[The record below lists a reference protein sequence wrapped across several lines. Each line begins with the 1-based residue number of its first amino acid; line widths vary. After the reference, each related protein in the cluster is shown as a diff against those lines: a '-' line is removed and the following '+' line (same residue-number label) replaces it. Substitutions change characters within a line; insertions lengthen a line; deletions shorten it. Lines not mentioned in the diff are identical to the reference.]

1 VWGRPVMGFDY
12 TAATERLM
20 DTAIV
25 DTTVLTF
32 ANGSPGIVEDGAV
45 GIEDDGLGYVGPSAG
60 FDPGA
65 ADEVIDG
72 SDLVTMPGLVD
83 AHVHSRHTLL
93 RGGAQDLPEIEWM
106 NRGLGPLSAAATP
119 EDRVAGSRLGVLEAM
134 LGGATTIGEYA
145 AEVGD
150 LVESVYRPFGAH
162 VAAIETI
169 NEVRE
174 DRSDLGP
181 EELYA
186 FDRDRGERALARAN
200 ALFED
205 YGDDP
210 LVTPM
215 YGPQALDMI
224 SPELLGR
231 VHEAARERDAR
242 VHMHVAQGEREAIQ
256 IEERYGEDET
266 TVSVLDDLGL
276 LGPDLLAAHCHGTT
290 PEERARMVEAG
301 ARMVGCPS
309 SIAAIDGIVPPMA
322 GYADLGG
329 TVGLGTDQAPGPGHH
344 DMFRETRTAA
354 ILSKTDATDPTAMP
368 AWEALELATVGG
380 ARALGLDD
388 RVGTLEVGK
397 RADVITVDVTSPSVA
412 PTVDRPFHTV
422 IPNLV
427 HAATG
432 REVRDVFV
440 AGERVVADGEF
451 LPADAEAIVAEGRER
466 AAALFE
472 RAADDWRAAGSE
484 LVEHVDAGRL

>member
-1 VWGRPVMGFDY
+1 
-12 TAATERLM
+12 M

-25 DTTVLTF
+25 DTTLLTF
-32 ANGSPGIVEDGAV
+32 ADGSPGIVEDGAV
-45 GIEDDGLGYVGPSAG
+45 GIASGELSYVGPAAE
-60 FDPGA
+60 FDPAGA
-65 ADEVIDG
+65 EVIDG
-72 SDLVTMPGLVD
+72 SGLVTMPGLVD
-83 AHVHSRHTLL
+83 AHVHSKHTLL

-119 EDRVAGSRLGVLEAM
+119 EDRVAGARLGVLEAT
-134 LGGATTIGEYA
+134 LAGATTVGEYA
-145 AEVGD
+145 DRVGD
-150 LVESVYRPFGAH
+150 IVEEVYRPFGIR
-162 VAAIETI
+162 VVAIETI

-181 EELYA
+181 RELYE

-200 ALFED
+200 ALFEE
-205 YGDDP
+205 YGEDP

-224 SPELLGR
+224 SPELLRR
-231 VHEAARERDAR
+231 VHDDARERDAR
-242 VHMHVAQGEREAIQ
+242 VHVHVAQGEREAIQ
-256 IEERYGEDET
+256 IEERYGAEET
-266 TVSVLDDLGL
+266 TVSALDDLGL
-276 LGPDLLAAHCHGTT
+276 LGPDLVAAHCHGTT
-290 PEERARMVEAG
+290 PGEREQMVDAG
-301 ARMVGCPS
+301 VSMVGCPS

-322 GYADLGG
+322 HYADLGG

-380 ARALGLDD
+380 ALALGIED

-397 RADVITVDVTSPSVA
+397 QADVITVDATAPSVA

-422 IPNLV
+422 VPNLV
-427 HAATG
+427 HSATG

-451 LPADAEAIVAEGRER
+451 LPADAEAIVAEAQER

-472 RAADDWRAAGSE
+472 RAAGDWRAAGSE
-484 LVEHVDAGRL
+484 LVDHVDAGRL